1 MEKKKIKN
9 LVYVVKSPIR
19 LAAMSNVFT
28 RDINNE
34 DKVFSRLKAG
44 TVYSEHFPH
53 VSRDGNV

>member
-9 LVYVVKSPIR
+9 LVYVVKSPIH

-34 DKVFSRLKAG
+34 DKVFSIKG
-44 TVYSEHFPH
+44 
-53 VSRDGNV
+53 RDGIQ